1 MVKVFVCVVGLL
13 IFAALAPDALA
24 ARACPDTPGSTC
36 KGDFGGWWPDD
47 DDIMRIGAGTGT
59 ATVCRHRHAVPYA
72 SYCYQLSSTC
82 APDVP
87 IPMRR
92 HSNPNR
98 DGWRSVTNKIAG
110 GGWCVDACAVVN
122 VPPWAPWTKIPGTD
136 YVSSFTVL
144 VDLHDP
150 DDPLDDEYEDRERD
164 CWQEDRVCTEPS
176 TTVAPC
182 GGGPYCYLA
191 SPQTRTQCGAS
202 RPACI
207 APPPC
212 NPPPPCT
219 PARYSWSDWTPAG
232 ACVTGTGGIT
242 QTQSESCTAGSGT
255 CAAARCGTLA
265 DDRTR
270 ECAPIDPDCADQPAC
285 GSIAGICSTGN
296 AGPVTTTNNGLIRTD
311 SWDCSSPD
319 PDCTAAS
326 CSVSTGCS
334 AWIEDS
340 DTEHCVCDGTTEQC
354 TRTRTCDAGSCP
366 TSGVCPSHYPRVTTT
381 TTADSPNCDPVCQN
395 PPLCSA
401 VKNSCITGTVAA
413 QSSSGGTFVNNYAW
427 SCSSPNA
434 SCTDDQCSA
443 SDPCTNYT
451 TSTTDACDGADWVT
465 TTSCTA
471 GTCISGGACPAIYP
485 EETTRIANDP
495 RCLCTSTTPCT
506 ANSCRNMTGTEVVQN
521 PNDRSVC
528 IGQPCTYQG
537 PCPPCPRISP
547 CSVTNACESGTEV
560 VVNPQ
565 DPTVCDTLQCTVPG
579 VSCAA
584 NDCTDGAWSNGAPAT
599 VCTTHSTSRDVTCTT
614 GADGCGANPTCPTT
628 TTTETE
634 SGTKNCTPP
643 VVCGCGVALFQWCT
657 GFGCYKVNESTDV
670 FGNTTGWDCIDSV
683 GSTASCSI

>member
-1 MVKVFVCVVGLL
+1 MRTFRSPVFILAAAVL
-13 IFAALAPDALA
+13 AALFAPPAEA
-24 ARACPDTPGSTC
+24 ARQCPDTPGSSC
-36 KGDFGGWWPDD
+36 KGDSGGWWPDD

-136 YVSSFTVL
+136 YVSQFTVL
-144 VDLHDP
+144 IDLHDP
-150 DDPLDDEYEDRERD
+150 DDPLDDEYEDREQD

-182 GGGPYCYLA
+182 GGGPYCYLP
-191 SPQTRTQCGAS
+191 SPQTRTQCGPS
-202 RPACI
+202 RGGGD
-207 APPPC
+207 PP
-212 NPPPPCT
+212 PPPPCT
-219 PARYSWSDWTPAG
+219 PARYSWSQWTPAEP
-232 ACVTGTGGIT
+232 CVTGTGGIT

-296 AGPVTTTNNGLIRTD
+296 AGPVTTTNNGSIRTD
-311 SWDCSSPD
+311 AWSCSSPD
-319 PDCTAAS
+319 PDCTTDS
-326 CSVSTGCS
+326 CSISTGCS
-334 AWIEDS
+334 IWQETTQETCTPCDPATLKKVC
-340 DTEHCVCDGTTEQC
+340 TETRSCTDGT
-354 TRTRTCDAGSCP
+354 CP
-366 TSGVCPSHYPRVTTT
+366 TTGTCPSHYPIATPTTKDCT
-381 TTADSPNCDPVCQN
+381 VGCLVPPRCDV
-395 PPLCSA
+395 ST
-401 VKNSCITGTVAA
+401 NSCIVGTVASELA
-413 QSSSGGTFVNNYAW
+413 FGDANGNNNNYSW
-427 SCSSPNA
+427 SCTSTNA
-434 SCTDDQCSA
+434 DCDDDYCTA

-451 TSTTDACDGADWVT
+451 TSTTEACDGADWVT
-465 TTSCTA
+465 TTSCTD
-471 GTCISGGACPAIYP
+471 GTCISGGACPATYP
-485 EETTRIANDP
+485 EETTRIANDL
-495 RCLCTSTTPCT
+495 RCLCTSTIPCT

-528 IGQPCTYQG
+528 IGQDCTYQG
-537 PCPPCPRISP
+537 DCTPCDRVSS

-560 VVNPQ
+560 VLNPQ
-565 DPTVCDTLQCTVPG
+565 DPTLCDHLVCTVPG

-584 NDCTDGAWSNGAPAT
+584 NDCTDGAWSNGAPGT
-599 VCTTHSTSRDVTCTT
+599 VCTTDSTSRDVTCTT

-670 FGNTTGWDCIDSV
+670 FGNTTGWDCVDSV